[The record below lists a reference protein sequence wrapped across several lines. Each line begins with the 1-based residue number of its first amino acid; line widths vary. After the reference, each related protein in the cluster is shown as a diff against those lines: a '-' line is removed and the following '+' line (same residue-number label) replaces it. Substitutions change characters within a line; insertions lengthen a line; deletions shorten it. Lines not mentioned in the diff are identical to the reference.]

1 MRQNHLAKPNQMV
14 TCRTVGKINCF
25 KPLHF
30 GWCVGQQKLSN
41 VTDITLIPILL
52 MRNGIS
58 NQVIAQGSMVQ
69 FSSVQSLSRVRLFA
83 TP

>member
-1 MRQNHLAKPNQMV
+1 MRQNHLAKPDQMV
-14 TCRTVGKINCF
+14 TCRIVGKINCF

-69 FSSVQSLSRVRLFA
+69 FSSVQSLSRVQLFA